1 MAHRLTPW
9 ARAPQD
15 GCSLDAMTFYSETT
29 TLAGPSTGARTPTGP
44 TPSGW
49 FLAASGYASLNG
61 RCDRPSLV
69 AVAWWLTIRNHHC
82 LRGTRRCATHHD
94 ESGPRACQ
102 DELMD
107 DDQRVLADL
116 IDDVD
121 DDEEPVELRD
131 VTSAFVTDT
140 DWTSETILSQ
150 MRRGNIQLNPR
161 FQRRDAWDRSR
172 KSRFV
177 ESLILGL
184 PIPQLVLAED
194 KRRKGSF
201 IVLDGKQRLL
211 TLAQFAKESS
221 LDSDADGSLVRLQLG
236 SLEVRP
242 ELQRLSL
249 RDLESRA
256 DRVDDLNSF
265 LNQTIRTVVVRNW
278 PDDDFLN
285 LVFLRLNTGSVK
297 LSPQELRQALHPGL
311 FTDFLDDHASASEPL
326 QQALNITG
334 PDFRMRDVE
343 ILLRF
348 YALRTA
354 LSSYRGSL
362 KRFLD
367 DTSDR
372 LNAQWESD
380 EARVRML
387 ASEFDQA
394 VAATI
399 TIFGGNAFTRW
410 NSDRHAYENRFNRA
424 VFDIMVYYFSSPD
437 TRDAALGAPG
447 DVEQVF
453 RSLSER
459 NPTFVEAMQTSTKTI
474 EALFTRLSVWGG
486 GLASVIGLNLDV
498 PTLDAARVLHP

>member
-1 MAHRLTPW
+1 ME
-9 ARAPQD
+9 D
-15 GCSLDAMTFYSETT
+15 GQ
-29 TLAGPSTGARTPTGP
+29 LA
-44 TPSGW
+44 
-49 FLAASGYASLNG
+49 
-61 RCDRPSLV
+61 
-69 AVAWWLTIRNHHC
+69 I
-82 LRGTRRCATHHD
+82 
-94 ESGPRACQ
+94 E
-102 DELMD
+102 EI
-107 DDQRVLADL
+107 

-121 DDEEPVELRD
+121 DDEEPVELKD

-140 DWTSETILSQ
+140 AWTTETILSQ

-211 TLAQFAKESS
+211 TLAQFAKGSS
-221 LDSDADGSLVRLQLG
+221 LESDPDGTLRKLLLS

-242 ELQRLSL
+242 ELQRFSL
-249 RDLESRA
+249 GDLELRA

-278 PDDDFLN
+278 PDDAFLN

-297 LSPQELRQALHPGL
+297 LSPQELRQALHPGP

-326 QQALNITG
+326 QEALNITG

-343 ILLRF
+343 ILLRYF
-348 YALRTA
+348 ALKTG

-362 KRFLD
+362 KKFLD

-372 LNAQWESD
+372 LNARWHIDESTL
-380 EARVRML
+380 RGL
-387 ASEFDQA
+387 ATEFDDA
-394 VAATI
+394 VNATLL
-399 TIFGGNAFTRW
+399 IFGSNAFSRW
-410 NSDRHAYENRFNRA
+410 NPDRRQYENRFNRA
-424 VFDIMVYYFSSPD
+424 VFDVMVYYFS
-437 TRDAALGAPG
+437 TTEIRNAAIENEELVRQAF
-447 DVEQVF
+447 QT
-453 RSLSER
+453 LSEQ
-459 NPTFVEAMQTSTKTI
+459 NPAFVEATQTSTKTI
-474 EALFTRLSVWGG
+474 EALHTRLSAWGAA
-486 GLASVIGLNLDV
+486 LASLLATNVRVPQLD
-498 PTLDAARVLHP
+498 TDRVLQP

>member
-1 MAHRLTPW
+1 MENDQSA
-9 ARAPQD
+9 
-15 GCSLDAMTFYSETT
+15 LD
-29 TLAGPSTGARTPTGP
+29 
-44 TPSGW
+44 
-49 FLAASGYASLNG
+49 
-61 RCDRPSLV
+61 D
-69 AVAWWLTIRNHHC
+69 I
-82 LRGTRRCATHHD
+82 
-94 ESGPRACQ
+94 
-102 DELMD
+102 
-107 DDQRVLADL
+107 

-121 DDEEPVELRD
+121 DDEEPVALND

-140 DWTSETILSQ
+140 AWTTETILSQ

-221 LDSDADGSLVRLQLG
+221 LDSDPDGSLRRLSLG

-242 ELQRLSL
+242 DLQRLSL
-249 RDLESRA
+249 GDLELRA

-278 PDDDFLN
+278 PDDAFLN

-297 LSPQELRQALHPGL
+297 LSPQELRQALHPGQ
-311 FTDFLDDHASASEPL
+311 FTDFLDDHASESSPL
-326 QQALNITG
+326 QRALNITG

-343 ILLRF
+343 ILLRYF
-348 YALRTA
+348 ALKTE

-362 KRFLD
+362 KNFLD
-367 DTSDR
+367 ETSDH
-372 LNAQWESD
+372 LNMSWESD
-380 EARVRML
+380 ESALRGL
-387 ASEFDQA
+387 ASEFNHA
-394 VAATI
+394 VDATLA
-399 TIFGGNAFTRW
+399 IFKSNAFSRW
-410 NSDRHAYENRFNRA
+410 NPDRHAYENRFNRA
-424 VFDIMVYYFSSPD
+424 VFDVMVYYFSTPEI
-437 TRDAALGAPG
+437 RAAAIKNSEM
-447 DVEQVF
+447 VQEKFQM
-453 RSLSER
+453 LSEE

-474 EALFTRLSVWGG
+474 EALHTRLSVWGN
-486 GLASVIGLNLDV
+486 GLASLIDADVRVPQLD
-498 PTLDAARVLHP
+498 TDRVLRP